1 MLQNYLYMSD
11 IFSIFVLDNQIYT
24 NGIVAAYHTH
34 ET

>member
-11 IFSIFVLDNQIYT
+11 FFSIFVLDNQIYT
-24 NGIVAAYHTH
+24 DGIVAAYHTH